1 MTSLPREQAAAKSFS
16 RVREKFA
23 RLHTMPRVVLFL
35 IIAGTATT
43 YLAYRNFSR
52 LNKFSDHDRQLYDD
66 L

>member
-1 MTSLPREQAAAKSFS
+1 ML
-16 RVREKFA
+16 
-23 RLHTMPRVVLFL
+23 RVVAFL

-52 LNKFSDHDRQLYDD
+52 LNKFSDDERQLYDD